1 MPEAKIW
8 YRWIMDFIP
17 IIMAGGKGQR
27 FWPLSTSD
35 KPKQFL
41 DLEKTGRSLL
51 QSTFD
56 RLLPLVKNSKSI
68 YVATAMRYFDLVREQ
83 LPQLPSHNILIEP
96 EARDS
101 AAAIAYASL
110 IVHQRHPKDI
120 VGFFSSDHRIGKVQI
135 FHDNVQSAI
144 ALAQE
149 TRGLVTIG
157 ITPSRPAT
165 GYGYIQAAEIVGNG
179 YKVEKFI
186 EKPNPIKAQN
196 YLDAGGYF
204 WNAGMFV
211 WSSEVILEEL
221 RSYAPE
227 LMTPLEQAFKDNQIA
242 KVFPSLKKI
251 SIDYAV
257 MEHSKKVFVVP
268 GHFEW
273 DDIGD
278 WVALER
284 LLQKGQESHN
294 TILGTHVG
302 LETAGNIIYT
312 GNSEDV
318 IVTLGVEN
326 LVIVK
331 QGNTV
336 LLVHK
341 DRVQDIKKLLEDER
355 LAQLTI
361 V

>member
-1 MPEAKIW
+1 
-8 YRWIMDFIP
+8 
-17 IIMAGGKGQR
+17 MAGGKGQR

-35 KPKQFL
+35 RPKQFL
-41 DLEKTGRSLL
+41 DLEKMGRSLL

-56 RLLPLVKNSKSI
+56 RLLPLVKTSHNI
-68 YVATAMRYFDLVREQ
+68 YVATAARYVELVQEQ
-83 LPQLPSHNILIEP
+83 LPQIPVSNILVEP
-96 EARDS
+96 ESRDS

-110 IVHQRHPKDI
+110 VIHQQHPDAI
-120 VGFFSSDHRIGKVQI
+120 MGVFSSDHSISHIDI
-135 FHDNVQSAI
+135 FHKNLQSAI
-144 ALAQE
+144 QMAQD
-149 TRGLVTIG
+149 TLGLVTIG
-157 ITPSRPAT
+157 ILPTRPAT
-165 GYGYIQAAEIVGNG
+165 GYGYIQATETIGEG
-179 YKVEKFI
+179 YKVSEFV
-186 EKPNPIKAQN
+186 EKPNLTKAQS
-196 YLDAGGYF
+196 YLESGGYF
-204 WNAGMFV
+204 WNAGMFI
-211 WSSEVILEEL
+211 WSPKVILQEL

-227 LMTPLEQAFKDNQIA
+227 LMKPLEKAFSENRVA
-242 KVFPSLKKI
+242 EVFSSLKKI

-257 MEHSKKVFVVP
+257 MEHSQKVYMVP

-284 LLQKGQESHN
+284 LLQKGPEAHN
-294 TILGTHVG
+294 TIIGTHVG

-312 GNSEDV
+312 GNSDDV

-341 DRVQDIKKLLEDER
+341 EPVQDIKKLLEDQR
-355 LAQLTI
+355 LSKLTI

>member
-1 MPEAKIW
+1 
-8 YRWIMDFIP
+8 MDFVP

-35 KPKQFL
+35 RPKQFL

-56 RLLPLVKNSKSI
+56 RLLPLVKAPSSI
-68 YVATAMRYFDLVREQ
+68 YIATAKRYVDLVREQ
-83 LPQLPSHNILIEP
+83 LPQLPVVNILIEP

-110 IVHQRHPKDI
+110 VVHQRHPDAI
-120 VGFFSSDHRIGKVQI
+120 VGFFSSDHRIGNLTI
-135 FHDNVQSAI
+135 FHENVQQAI
-144 ALAQE
+144 QLAQE
-149 TRGLVTIG
+149 TQGLITIG
-157 ITPSRPAT
+157 ITPTRPAT
-165 GYGYIQAAEIVGNG
+165 GYGYIQAAEAIGSG
-179 YKVEKFI
+179 YKVARFV
-186 EKPNPIKAQN
+186 EKPNLTKAQS
-196 YLDAGGYF
+196 YIESGGYF
-204 WNAGMFV
+204 WNAGIFV
-211 WSSEVILEEL
+211 WPSATILEEL
-221 RSYAPE
+221 RQHTPE
-227 LMTPLEQAFKDNQIA
+227 LMTPLEQAFKDNRIA
-242 KVFPSLKKI
+242 EVFPTLKKI

-257 MEHSKKVFVVP
+257 MENSQKVYVIP
-268 GHFEW
+268 GNFEW

-294 TILGTHVG
+294 TVIGTHVG

-312 GNSEDV
+312 GNPEDV
-318 IVTLGVEN
+318 VVTLGVEN

>member
-1 MPEAKIW
+1 MEFVPV
-8 YRWIMDFIP
+8 
-17 IIMAGGKGQR
+17 IMAGGKGQR

-56 RLLPLVKNSKSI
+56 RLLPLVKSPNHI
-68 YVATAMRYFDLVREQ
+68 YIATAKRYLDLVKEQ
-83 LPQLPSHNILIEP
+83 LPQIPLGNILIEP

-101 AAAIAYASL
+101 AAAIAFASL
-110 IVHQRHPKDI
+110 SIYNQHPASI
-120 VGFFSSDHRIGKVQI
+120 VGFFSSDHRIGNVAMFQ
-135 FHDNVQSAI
+135 DNVRQAI
-144 ALAQE
+144 QLARDTQ
-149 TRGLVTIG
+149 GLVTLG
-157 ITPSRPAT
+157 INPNRPAT
-165 GYGYIQAAEIVGNG
+165 GYGYIQAAEAIGQG
-179 YKVEKFI
+179 YKVARFV
-186 EKPNPIKAQN
+186 EKPNLTKAQR
-196 YLDAGGYF
+196 YLDDGGYF
-204 WNAGMFV
+204 WNAGIFV
-211 WSSEVILEEL
+211 WPAKTILEEL
-221 RSYAPE
+221 RQYAPE
-227 LMTPLEQAFKDNQIA
+227 LMMPLEQAFHDHTVKTI
-242 KVFPSLKKI
+242 FPTLKKI

-257 MEHSKKVFVVP
+257 MEHSQKVYVIP
-268 GHFEW
+268 GHFDW

-284 LLQKGQESHN
+284 LLQKGQEAHN
-294 TILGTHVG
+294 TVLGTHVG

-312 GNSEDV
+312 GNPDDV
-318 IVTLGVEN
+318 VVTLGVEN

-355 LAQLTI
+355 LAKLTHI
-361 V
+361 